1 MRTLEFEY
9 IPFKGLYVPM
19 IPVKIKG
26 GNLWFERWAFVDSG
40 ATYSIFHTKELT
52 GTDIDYKQG
61 KKMMIVVGDGSFIPV
76 NFIKLP
82 LMIGDVEIETTIGFS
97 EHLGVGFNLLG
108 RKDIFERFKVCFSDS
123 RKVVSFQEE

>member
-1 MRTLEFEY
+1 MRSIEFEY

-19 IPVKIKG
+19 IPLKIKS

-52 GTDIDYKQG
+52 GTGIDYKHG
-61 KKMMIVVGDGSFIPV
+61 KKMMIIVGDGSFIPV
-76 NFIKLP
+76 NFIKLS
-82 LMIGDVEIETTIGFS
+82 LMVGDIEIETTIGFS

-108 RKDIFERFKVCFSDS
+108 GKDIFERFKVCFSDS
-123 RKVVSFQEE
+123 NKIVSFQEE